1 MEEKSRKIERLQLIE
16 QELQNMMVQKQMF
29 QFELSETE
37 EALREIKNSKEDFIY
52 KIVGNLMIK
61 IKKEESVESLEKKKK
76 LIGLRMDAIEKQEKK
91 LYEEAS
97 NLREEIT
104 K

>member
-1 MEEKSRKIERLQLIE
+1 
-16 QELQNMMVQKQMF
+16 
-29 QFELSETE
+29 
-37 EALREIKNSKEDFIY
+37 
-52 KIVGNLMIK
+52 MIK

>member
-52 KIVGNLMIK
+52 KIVGNLMIN